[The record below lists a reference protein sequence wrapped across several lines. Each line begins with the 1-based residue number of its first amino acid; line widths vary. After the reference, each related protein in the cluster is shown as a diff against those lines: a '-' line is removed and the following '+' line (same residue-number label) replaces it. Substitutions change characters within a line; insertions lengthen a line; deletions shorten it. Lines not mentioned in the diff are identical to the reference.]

1 MSCVSGVWP
10 DVPSG
15 VLPGAMIR
23 TVAAVI
29 FVALCIFLILPFF
42 LLYTWIVGSAAVMY
56 AVAMKALRA
65 TLLIAGIRVRVEG
78 ASNIPDATC
87 IFVANHVSNV
97 DPPILAPYMG
107 KQVAI
112 LAKKEVFRVPIL
124 GWAMRSAHFVP
135 VDRGDREAAAASVDE
150 AIGHLRKGTSFL
162 IFAEGTRSVDG
173 RLRAFKNGTFLMAI
187 EAGVKVVPV
196 SLSGTQRLMRK
207 GSLVIT
213 PGVATIRFGPAVDA
227 KEYALDQRGELRD
240 RVHELVAEGL
250 EGEQKPE

>member
-1 MSCVSGVWP
+1 
-10 DVPSG
+10 
-15 VLPGAMIR
+15 MIR
-23 TVAAVI
+23 TVAAVL

-42 LLYTWIVGSAAVMY
+42 LLYSWMVGSAVVMY
-56 AVAMKALRA
+56 AVAMKALRV
-65 TLLIAGIRVRVEG
+65 TLRIAGIRVRVSGE
-78 ASNIPDATC
+78 ANIPAETC

-97 DPPILAPYMG
+97 DPPVLAPFMG

-112 LAKKEVFRVPIL
+112 MAKREVFRVPIL

-135 VDRGDREAAAASVDE
+135 VDRGDRESAAASVEE
-150 AIGHLRKGTSFL
+150 AIGHLRAGASFL
-162 IFAEGTRSVDG
+162 IFAEGTRSIDG

-207 GSLVIT
+207 GSSVIR

-227 KEYALDQRGELRD
+227 KEYVLDQRGELRD
-240 RVHELVAEGL
+240 RVHELVGEGL
-250 EGEQKPE
+250 EEDQKPAPQND